1 MKNNFGH
8 NATTS
13 FTLWFEHHMLKYG
26 EAYNNFETDLYYIED
41 ERLPNGFYRYSSP
54 YKQWVHESVSGA
66 NVPEYISNASGP
78 VDKTDSNNGYFIDFF
93 NGGVVFTGNASNE
106 NMQISGSFA
115 TKDFNIY
122 NTNQSEE
129 SLIIESKF
137 DTNSRFYIPQSGIS
151 PYDFVV
157 PAVFIN
163 NEYVENEPFALGG
176 ENKTTLNFKAV
187 VFAENLY
194 QLDGMISLFADTRDC
209 CFAELTF
216 ADHPINEY
224 GDLKS
229 RPYKYEDLSE
239 QRKDSLFFIERV
251 TTSKISENVS
261 QAISPTLYIGFLDFE
276 VSKLRFPRKY

>member
-13 FTLWFEHHMLKYG
+13 FTLWFEHWMLEHG
-26 EAYNNFETDLYYIED
+26 EAYNNFDTKLYYVED
-41 ERLPNGFYRYSSP
+41 ERLPDGFYRYSSP
-54 YKQWVHESVSGA
+54 YKQWVHESVDGA
-66 NVPEYISNASGP
+66 NVPTYVSDTSGP
-78 VDKTDSNNGYFIDFF
+78 INKSNSNKGYFIDFF
-93 NGGVVFTGNASNE
+93 NGGVVFTGDAASE
-106 NMQISGSFA
+106 HMQITASFA
-115 TKDFNIY
+115 TKDFNVY

-137 DTNSRFYIPQSGIS
+137 DTNSRFYIPESGIS
-151 PYDFVV
+151 PYDFVI

-163 NEYVENEPFALGG
+163 NEYIENEPFAFGG
-176 ENKTTLNFKAV
+176 ENKTNLNFKVV

-209 CFAELTF
+209 CFSELTF
-216 ADHPINEY
+216 SDHPINEY

-229 RPYKYEDLSE
+229 SPYKYTQLQE

-251 TTSKISENVS
+251 TTSKISENMS
-261 QAISPTLYIGFLDFE
+261 QVISPTLYIGFLDFE
-276 VSKLRFPRKY
+276 VSKLRYPRLY